1 MIQKR
6 FSLLLIWIL
15 VSFAGQAQGEST
27 SPYSFDKNG
36 IKKEVLENYLDRS
49 ITVTNLLVPNQR
61 ATQRRYPH
69 DTEYRSQIL
78 GTFHSPVGKR
88 TDIKRPYFLDESRTD
103 HPKNARK

>member
-36 IKKEVLENYLDRS
+36 IKKKYWK
-49 ITVTNLLVPNQR
+49 ITWIVP
-61 ATQRRYPH
+61 
-69 DTEYRSQIL
+69 
-78 GTFHSPVGKR
+78 
-88 TDIKRPYFLDESRTD
+88 
-103 HPKNARK
+103 